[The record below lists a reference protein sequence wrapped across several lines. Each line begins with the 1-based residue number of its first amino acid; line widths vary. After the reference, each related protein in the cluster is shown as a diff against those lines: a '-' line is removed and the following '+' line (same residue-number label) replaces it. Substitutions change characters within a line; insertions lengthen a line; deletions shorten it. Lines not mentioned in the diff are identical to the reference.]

1 MDGALDQQVSA
12 TNVLVLETS
21 ISEIAGDTYGRLTV
35 DLTGSGSG
43 TYFCGGKCVPIQWS
57 KADRNSQFVYR
68 LADGTP
74 LTMGQGNSYVCI
86 VSPKRSTLTYE

>member
-1 MDGALDQQVSA
+1 M
-12 TNVLVLETS
+12 LVLETS

-35 DLTGSGSG
+35 KLTGSG

-57 KADRNSQFVYR
+57 KADRNSQFVYT
-68 LADGTP
+68 LQDGTP